1 MGLWL
6 LAYLALGQLVVPA
19 LLALLG
25 VDQAALGP
33 RGSALLNLSL
43 DLGQVGITLAI
54 LAGCLGRYG
63 PRQRGLFRVA
73 WQQGRWLWI
82 VAAGARRCWCWLA
95 GWLAGCTGGWD
106 GGAAPA

>member
-1 MGLWL
+1 VVQVMGLWL

-54 LAGCLGRYG
+54 LAACLGAYR

-73 WQQGRWLWI
+73 WQRGRWLWI
-82 VAAGARRCWCWLA
+82 VAAGARR
-95 GWLAGCTGGWD
+95 
-106 GGAAPA
+106 